1 MADNL
6 TDFSPK
12 TYFSSGF
19 SRLTARL
26 VLQLGLLVFQL
37 PLLLM
42 LVALPNLQLVVMLD
56 NQLHSALLADTA
68 SNTAIIDFVS
78 SADWANIT
86 HIFVADAV
94 TAGNIL
100 FHGALTTARDPAS
113 GDTIRIAAGALTLTL
128 A

>member
-6 TDFSPK
+6 SDFSEN
-12 TYFSSGF
+12 
-19 SRLTARL
+19 
-26 VLQLGLLVFQL
+26 
-37 PLLLM
+37 LLLKW
-42 LVALPNLQLVVMLD
+42 LLTTNAATRPTTWYVALSTAATTD
-56 NQLHSALLADTA
+56 AGSATEPSTGGYARQAVTFSVTGDTA

-86 HIFVADAV
+86 HIAVFDAV
-94 TAGNIL
+94 TTGNML